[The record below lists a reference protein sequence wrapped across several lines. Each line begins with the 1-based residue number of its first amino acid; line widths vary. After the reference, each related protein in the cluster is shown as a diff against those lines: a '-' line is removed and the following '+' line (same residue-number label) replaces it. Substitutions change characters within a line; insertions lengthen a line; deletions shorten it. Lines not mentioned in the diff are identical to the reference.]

1 MFRHINVKK
10 KPDTTVLEPEIPD
23 EEPEEDDGDLEVVE
37 EIPHVKG
44 LKKNGQPRKQMSDEV
59 KARNVANLALAR
71 EKARLLKKSQSAVT
85 EKEKSDAKEKK
96 NAENEAKKKA
106 KADLKAKQDEQ
117 IQEYE
122 KQEHESKVEKIEEV
136 KVLPTKKKKKKAVI
150 VVEQD
155 ESDSDIEQ
163 IVVKTRKSKKPTPTP
178 APAPAPVPLVPVPT
192 AYTEQEI
199 AKLKKQ
205 KAAFENQQK
214 KEALLLNAI
223 FN

>member
-1 MFRHINVKK
+1 MSKK

-85 EKEKSDAKEKK
+85 EKEKADAKEKK
-96 NAENEAKKKA
+96 NAQNEAKKKE

-122 KQEHESKVEKIEEV
+122 KQEHDAKVKKIEEV
-136 KVLPTKKKKKKAVI
+136 KPVPTKKKKKAVI

-155 ESDSDIEQ
+155 ESESEVEE
-163 IVVKTRKSKKPTPTP
+163 IVVKTRKTKKQPP
-178 APAPAPVPLVPVPT
+178 APPPAPPPPPPPTVPPVPVPT

-205 KAAFENQQK
+205 RLAFEKQQK
-214 KEALLLNAI
+214 KEALLMAAI
-223 FN
+223 FH